1 MSSSVSLLVI
11 EDESDEALV
20 GLKMGEMGFDLRQL
34 ILLLSDPV
42 FSLLLYLIQDPCDP
56 LNLKPLHDD
65 SPLQLSAHSSYE
77 YGSDIHDEICVLA
90 QGQTRILSLCKDKI
104 FFNVVS

>member
-77 YGSDIHDEICVLA
+77 YGSDIARSVLFPSMHSKPL
-90 QGQTRILSLCKDKI
+90 ISLI
-104 FFNVVS
+104 SSS